1 MRLMVVDVVVG
12 EELRANNKFD
22 AKCAKLD
29 ERLPGYPG
37 ALSGGETKS
46 AEKNAL
52 SFCDKRRFKDGGG
65 ERGGGSGEREGKRE
79 RDVRR
84 RICEVTQASLV

>member
-1 MRLMVVDVVVG
+1 MRLMVVVDVVVG

-46 AEKNAL
+46 AETTL
-52 SFCDKRRFKDGGG
+52 
-65 ERGGGSGEREGKRE
+65 
-79 RDVRR
+79 
-84 RICEVTQASLV
+84 